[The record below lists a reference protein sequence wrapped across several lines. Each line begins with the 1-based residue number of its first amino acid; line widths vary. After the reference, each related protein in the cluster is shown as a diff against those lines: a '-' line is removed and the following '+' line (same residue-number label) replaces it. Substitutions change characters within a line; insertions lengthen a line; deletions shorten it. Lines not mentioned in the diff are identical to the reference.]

1 MSSRCGHQLYVGY
14 RGTVYCEQSHG
25 IPQCCDKTSILIKYN
40 LIFRTFVVF
49 EEWKNIKERLAT
61 ILVTDNFLK

>member
-1 MSSRCGHQLYVGY
+1 VGY

-61 ILVTDNFLK
+61 DNFLK